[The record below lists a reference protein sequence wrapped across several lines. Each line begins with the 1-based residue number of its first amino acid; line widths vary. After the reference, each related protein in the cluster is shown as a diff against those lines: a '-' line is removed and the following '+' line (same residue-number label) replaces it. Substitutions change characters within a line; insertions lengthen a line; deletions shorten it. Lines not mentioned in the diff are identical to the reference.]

1 MASRK
6 LAIDKNESQ
15 RVKKELRNAKN
26 QTEKMKITI
35 VSMYLWWKNTEQTA
49 RSLGTFQS
57 TVLRAIN
64 EYIADKEGFYKTN
77 YKGKIPTEEMKN
89 VVIDIKA
96 FIDRCLKEK
105 KPIDINDV
113 KDYINK
119 KYNKAILSYQT
130 CWEIVR
136 KKLDYNYQKPYV
148 TSKKQSEHAKE
159 IAHGRLRKAIYQVAL
174 AEWEIDAEAIK
185 NKKTKIWRN

>member
-1 MASRK
+1 MPGIRK
-6 LAIDKNESQ
+6 LAIDKKEAQ
-15 RVKKELRNAKN
+15 RLRKELRKAKN
-26 QTEKMKITI
+26 QTERMKITI
-35 VSMYLWWKNTEQTA
+35 VATYLWWKNTGQTA
-49 RSLGTFQS
+49 SSLGTFQS

-64 EYIADKEGFYKTN
+64 GYISDKENFYKTK
-77 YKGKIPTEEMKN
+77 YKGKIQTEEMKN
-89 VVIDIKA
+89 VLKDIKT
-96 FIDRCLKEK
+96 FIDKCLIEK

-136 KKLDYNYQKPYV
+136 KKLNYNYQKPYV
-148 TSKKQSEHAKE
+148 TSKKQPEHAKE

-185 NKKTKIWRN
+185 NKKTKI